1 MANFHEN
8 VLAIAANEENM
19 IKVLFR
25 MGTNLVANGV
35 HGGFYL
41 DEIAELDTA
50 KDVYYE
56 VAPALVSNFI
66 DAFAGAPLPVG
77 VSATATPGWK
87 SPTSS
92 EDGFKRQ
99 IQIMTRITARFS
111 EDAPGGVSVEV
122 TATGPTGQAL
132 GDTASLSFERYKKNW
147 LFTIRYVTA
156 WSPNAEDIDVFFMGL
171 PQGEYGV
178 AFYDADEYDGYESI
192 SVFSGLHHGC
202 ATLHA
207 VEGDCES
214 GTIEMDVLKARRDNY
229 SEIVKTDIV
238 DLVELAKYGATT
250 AWNEWGEDEED
261 FDYEDY
267 EDYEDENENYEE
279 DGGCEGEDEGEGGEG
294 EGGAD
299 AGVDGDYESIDF
311 LNRPPINW
319 TNPEKKHL
327 RKIDR
332 IMFNLIGAFPWVCEI
347 GSGFTPEGNEAAE
360 RLFPGDAV
368 IVSSEWVIGDTPGEV
383 RFKVCDS
390 NGTVIGVLW
399 GWMNLVSDSRERR
412 SSAAAL
418 ACILPHV
425 RATVWNL
432 MPVSLR
438 NRGVSGPKLSIRF
451 DLEPIA
457 AEELIG
463 QTHALLEKDLKDRT
477 LSSKGGE

>member
-19 IKVLFR
+19 IKALFR

-35 HGGFYL
+35 QGGFYL

-56 VAPALVSNFI
+56 VAPALVPNFI
-66 DAFAGAPLPVG
+66 YAFAGAPVPAG
-77 VSATATPGWK
+77 VSAGTTPGWK

-92 EDGFKRQ
+92 EDGFKQ
-99 IQIMTRITARFS
+99 QLQMLARITEQFNESGPEGAS
-111 EDAPGGVSVEV
+111 IELTV
-122 TATGPTGQAL
+122 TGPTGQAL

-156 WSPNAEDIDVFFMGL
+156 WSSNAEDIDVFFMGL

-178 AFYDADEYDGYESI
+178 AFYDADEYDGYETI

-202 ATLHA
+202 AVMHA
-207 VEGDCES
+207 AEGGCES
-214 GTIEMDVLKARRDNY
+214 GTIEMDDLKTRRDNY
-229 SEIVKTDIV
+229 SEVVKTGIV

-261 FDYEDY
+261 FDYEYYEDED
-267 EDYEDENENYEE
+267 EDYEEDEGYENE
-279 DGGCEGEDEGEGGEG
+279 DEGEDEGGEG
-294 EGGAD
+294 NAD
-299 AGVDGDYESIDF
+299 AGTDGDYESIDF

-347 GSGFTPEGNEAAE
+347 DSGFTPEGNEAAE
-360 RLFPGDAV
+360 HLFPGDVVA
-368 IVSSEWVIGDTPGEV
+368 VSSEWVIGDNPEEV

-390 NGTVIGVLW
+390 NGAVIGVLW
-399 GWMNLVSDSRERR
+399 GWMNLVSDSRERG

-418 ACILPHV
+418 ACILPHLRV
-425 RATVWNL
+425 TVWDL

-438 NRGVSGPKLSIRF
+438 NRGVHGPKLSVRF

-457 AEELIG
+457 AEELIA

>member
-25 MGTNLVANGV
+25 MATNLVANGV
-35 HGGFYL
+35 QGGFYL

-56 VAPALVSNFI
+56 VAPALVPNFI
-66 DAFAGAPLPVG
+66 DAFAGAPLPAG
-77 VSATATPGWK
+77 VSASATPGWK

-92 EDGFKRQ
+92 EDGYKQQ
-99 IQIMTRITARFS
+99 IKMLTRITAQFS
-111 EDAPGGVSVEV
+111 ANAPEGVSVEV

-178 AFYDADEYDGYESI
+178 AFYDADECDGYESI

-202 ATLHA
+202 AVMHA
-207 VEGDCES
+207 AEGDCES
-214 GTIEMDVLKARRDNY
+214 GTIEREALKTRRDNY
-229 SEIVKTDIV
+229 SGIVKTDIV
-238 DLVELAKYGATT
+238 DLVELAKYGAAT

-267 EDYEDENENYEE
+267 EDEDESY
-279 DGGCEGEDEGEGGEG
+279 GGGEGRESEGEDEGGEG
-294 EGGAD
+294 EGSA
-299 AGVDGDYESIDF
+299 DGDYESIDL
-311 LNRPPINW
+311 LNRPSINW
-319 TNPEKKHL
+319 TSPETKDF

-332 IMFNLIGAFPWVCEI
+332 IMFNLIGSFPWVCDLD
-347 GSGFTPEGNEAAE
+347 SGYTPEGNEAAE
-360 RLFPGDAV
+360 HLFPGDAV
-368 IVSSEWVIGDTPGEV
+368 VVSSEWAIGDTPGEV

-390 NGTVIGVLW
+390 NGAVIGVLW

-418 ACILPHV
+418 ACILPHL
-425 RATVWNL
+425 RATVWDL

-438 NRGVSGPKLSIRF
+438 NKGVYGPKLSIRF
-451 DLEPIA
+451 DLDPIA
-457 AEELIG
+457 AEELIA
-463 QTHALLEKDLKDRT
+463 QTHALLEKDLNDRA